1 MTLPH
6 MENEQKIEFPY
17 PVVILWNINE
27 LKYEQEK
34 LEHVPIEV
42 LWRKLD
48 DAPRKLEPLPAQV
61 FWRLDDTPRKLEP
74 LPAINNS
81 YIEQQKN
88 SSRV

>member
-1 MTLPH
+1 MYALTVLHELIQRTGLRARNEVGMTLPH

-42 LWRKLD
+42 L
-48 DAPRKLEPLPAQV
+48 
-61 FWRLDDTPRKLEP
+61 
-74 LPAINNS
+74 
-81 YIEQQKN
+81 
-88 SSRV
+88 